1 MDFVAVYGVLKSLYH
16 SYSLH
21 IQCSQCVWSAV
32 LCNYA
37 DQKIRVLFLI
47 ETLGC
52 LQSYLADFS
61 VVGFLEKEAKYS

>member
-1 MDFVAVYGVLKSLYH
+1 MDFVTVYTVLKSLYH

-32 LCNYA
+32 LYNYA

-47 ETLGC
+47 EALCC

-61 VVGFLEKEAKYS
+61 VVDFIEKEARYS